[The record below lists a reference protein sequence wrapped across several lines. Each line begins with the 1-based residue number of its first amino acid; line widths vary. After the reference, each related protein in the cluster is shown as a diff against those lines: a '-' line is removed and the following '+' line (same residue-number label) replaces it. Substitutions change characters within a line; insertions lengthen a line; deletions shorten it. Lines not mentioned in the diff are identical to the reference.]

1 MKVFWIFLL
10 FVMLEI
16 GLIIVLDFLQP
27 MPRDY
32 ALNVLKLPYYM
43 LGRQE
48 KFLILVLITGI
59 ILNYMRNKR
68 SKKVG

>member
-1 MKVFWIFLL
+1 MKTFWIFLL
-10 FVMLEI
+10 FVVLEI
-16 GLIIVLDFLQP
+16 VLIILLDFLQP

-48 KFLILVLITGI
+48 IFLIFVMVIGMVI
-59 ILNYMRNKR
+59 NFVKNKQV
-68 SKKVG
+68 KK

>member
-10 FVMLEI
+10 FVVLEI
-16 GLIIVLDFLQP
+16 GLIISLDFLQP

-32 ALNVLKLPYYM
+32 ALTVLKLPYYM

-48 KFLILVLITGI
+48 IFLIVIMFIGMVM
-59 ILNYMRNKR
+59 NYVKNKKV
-68 SKKVG
+68 KKVG